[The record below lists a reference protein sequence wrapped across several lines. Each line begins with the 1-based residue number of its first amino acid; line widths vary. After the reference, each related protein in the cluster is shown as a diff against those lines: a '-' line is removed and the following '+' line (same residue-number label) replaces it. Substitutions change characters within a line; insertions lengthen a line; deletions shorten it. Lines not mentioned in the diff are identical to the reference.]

1 MQEIILFIMCY
12 ILVLLIYELFLVGPA
27 KKNREKELLEVKFLI
42 TKYHLDIDKINYNQ
56 LLQLCAIT
64 SSLDITISVSL
75 VLLVKGLILELLVG
89 FISIISLIFIS
100 YYLIY
105 LFYKKKGMIKNGKH
119 K

>member
-12 ILVLLIYELFLVGPA
+12 IFVLLIYEFFLVGPA
-27 KKNREKELLEVKFLI
+27 KKNKKELLEVKFLI

-64 SSLDITISVSL
+64 SSLDIAISVNL
-75 VLLVKGLILELLVG
+75 ILLVDGLIFELLVG
-89 FISIISLIFIS
+89 FVAIIILIFIS

-105 LFYKKKGMIKNGKH
+105 LFYKKKGMIKDGKY